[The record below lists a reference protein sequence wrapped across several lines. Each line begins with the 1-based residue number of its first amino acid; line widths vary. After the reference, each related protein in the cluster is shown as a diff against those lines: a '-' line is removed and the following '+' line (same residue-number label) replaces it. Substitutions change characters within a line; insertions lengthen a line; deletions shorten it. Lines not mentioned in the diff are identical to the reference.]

1 MGDDDSKTKQL
12 AMGGSSAVKKETL
25 PPTTFPRLEGED
37 YAMWAIKMEC
47 AMEAHEIWDAI
58 DPGGDAYKKGGTE
71 YKKDR

>member
-1 MGDDDSKTKQL
+1 
-12 AMGGSSAVKKETL
+12 
-25 PPTTFPRLEGED
+25 
-37 YAMWAIKMEC
+37 MWAIKMEC